1 MSEAEGDAEVYQ
13 TFELSDGCRSVT
25 IIASKEEEERIQ
37 QDQEYANEKFL
48 LALSESSAVDEGDF
62 THNATLLLIECIR
75 DRFEKFCASR
85 FEKNQVYRE
94 IQEELRSYSYN
105 MSIEKIRNKWSN
117 LVTTYKRIKFRQRT
131 SGAGR
136 RVWEYYQQLDELLS
150 PSCESPVPGKIS
162 VSMIKTESTDTEQQ
176 NTDNGIAIKLED
188 SMDTSFTE
196 SDYPQLQTVTSVFST
211 IPSQAKR
218 KYDESLNNVDNYSE
232 KERRREEL
240 LEQFLQEVSEKET
253 KEHNYK
259 KRKERRDRMKLKTLQ
274 KMVSKLETLSKTQ
287 ELLLKKQELV
297 LEGIMQSKNKNS

>member
-1 MSEAEGDAEVYQ
+1 MSEIEADGEVYQ

-37 QDQEYANEKFL
+37 QD
-48 LALSESSAVDEGDF
+48 F

-85 FEKNQVYRE
+85 FERNQVYRE

-117 LVTTYKRIKFRQRT
+117 LVTTYKRIKIRQRT
-131 SGAGR
+131 SGTGR

-150 PSCESPVPGKIS
+150 SSCESPVPGKIS
-162 VSMIKTESTDTEQQ
+162 VNMVKTESTDTEQQ
-176 NTDNGIAIKLED
+176 NTDNDIDIKLED
-188 SMDTSFTE
+188 SMDIPFVE
-196 SDYPQLQTVTSVFST
+196 ADCPQLQPVTSVFSAM
-211 IPSQAKR
+211 PSQAKR

-287 ELLLKKQELV
+287 ELVLRKQDLV